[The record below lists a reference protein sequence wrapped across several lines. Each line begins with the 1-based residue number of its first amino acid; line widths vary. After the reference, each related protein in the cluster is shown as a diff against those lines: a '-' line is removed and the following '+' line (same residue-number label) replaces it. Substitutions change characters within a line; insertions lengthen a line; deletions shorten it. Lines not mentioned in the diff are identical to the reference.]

1 MSDLI
6 DTPPLKPRMPLR
18 ARLIFVALFFG
29 SAIYFGV
36 QGDYVLAA
44 ALSITGMASFS
55 GYRMGAASI
64 LGTLVA
70 IGVAIALAPSIGRA
84 HEFRF
89 EEWFGTTGLTNRI
102 LTIGTI
108 GILISMAVTTVWFI
122 VTRLILLSRP
132 RVDSMN
138 RWVGF
143 AIGGLE
149 GAVAVMLFLGG
160 MLILEPIE
168 RDRAEKRAAIDAEGP
183 AVSDWILGISD
194 GIYRSKLGPTIIA
207 NNPFK
212 KIPQLNKVAE
222 VQQSV
227 QVLSDPEKI
236 DELIQ
241 HPSIR
246 KLQQRPEMRRAV
258 DRLNGDPSIQ
268 EVLRSGRP
276 MDRAAVM
283 TLMNHPAVLE
293 LIDQPDFLE
302 EAYKVIQQTSNEQSS
317 GQQSSGQQPVNQ
329 QPVIRYSTF

>member
-1 MSDLI
+1 
-6 DTPPLKPRMPLR
+6 
-18 ARLIFVALFFG
+18 
-29 SAIYFGV
+29 
-36 QGDYVLAA
+36 
-44 ALSITGMASFS
+44 
-55 GYRMGAASI
+55 
-64 LGTLVA
+64 
-70 IGVAIALAPSIGRA
+70 LAPSIGRA

-102 LTIGTI
+102 LTISTI
-108 GILISMAVTTVWFI
+108 GILISLAVTTVWFI

-132 RVDSMN
+132 RVDTMN

-236 DELIQ
+236 DELIH